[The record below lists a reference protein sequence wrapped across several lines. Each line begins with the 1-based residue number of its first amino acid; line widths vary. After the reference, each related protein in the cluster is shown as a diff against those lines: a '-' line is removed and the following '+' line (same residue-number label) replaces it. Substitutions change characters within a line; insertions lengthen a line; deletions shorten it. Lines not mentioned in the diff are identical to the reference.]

1 MSATHLHLILNHLPI
16 LGVPFGVVLLLLG
29 VHRNNRDLKQV
40 ALGVF
45 VIAAL
50 CAIPVYLTGEPAEE
64 TVEHLAGV
72 SEMLIER
79 HEDLAKLAMASV
91 SALGLAS
98 LAVLLGWRKDDY
110 PTPALTGILILSLVT
125 AGALALTGAAGGAIR
140 HSEIR
145 QQAQLTAPLPPAY
158 RANMEVTL

>member
-1 MSATHLHLILNHLPI
+1 
-16 LGVPFGVVLLLLG
+16 
-29 VHRNNRDLKQV
+29 
-40 ALGVF
+40 
-45 VIAAL
+45 
-50 CAIPVYLTGEPAEE
+50 
-64 TVEHLAGV
+64 
-72 SEMLIER
+72 MLIER